1 MIMSGQIDTYR
12 RRDIGT
18 SYPLNW
24 SIKVV
29 KGFALDDLCADFGTN
44 TEGRETTLDDEETV

>member
-1 MIMSGQIDTYR
+1 MAGYVDTHWCR
-12 RRDIGT
+12 NIST

-29 KGFALDDLCADFGTN
+29 KSFALNYLCADFAAY
-44 TEGRETTLDDEETV
+44 TESRETTLDDEETA

>member
-1 MIMSGQIDTYR
+1 MSRQIDAYR

-29 KGFALDDLCADFGTN
+29 KGFTLDDLCADFGTH
-44 TEGRETTLDDEETV
+44 TEGGETTLDDEKSV